1 MALIFVCSCRFV
13 HHQDPLAHRN
23 LARLLDATGNTR
35 DSLTHN
41 RIAVRLGPGHL
52 TEGRVRDAHDTDT
65 YRTVARQTVARNE
78 CVVIFFSQ
86 TFFIFNMYFFRQKC
100 TTRLLACIS
109 LSFTRAICPLR
120 WSSFRKNSY
129 DIHARPISNP
139 CFRCTSMM
147 CSVWFA
153 CFSTRYANGIGF
165 AEEHFDAYRALAGKR
180 VDMPFS
186 EATKDLL
193 QRAGLEPT

>member
-1 MALIFVCSCRFV
+1 VSIRTPPGPARAPQFSAAARRDGQHPRLADAQPDCGALRAGAP
-13 HHQDPLAHRN
+13 DRRPGAGRARHRH
-23 LARLLDATGNTR
+23 LPHRGEA
-35 DSLTHN
+35 N
-41 RIAVRLGPGHL
+41 RRPK
-52 TEGRVRDAHDTDT
+52 RVRRYLLFTDL
-65 YRTVARQTVARNE
+65 
-78 CVVIFFSQ
+78 
-86 TFFIFNMYFFRQKC
+86 FIFNMYFFRQKC